1 MVNLAICTV
10 LCSMISIVM
19 RLGRNRVSSTLNMMA
34 VNYVTC
40 ILVAGALMGFGNPL
54 SRTDGLGL
62 ALGMGL
68 VNGFLYVASFLLL
81 QYNIQKSGVVLASVY
96 SRISLIVPLIGSIFL
111 YHEIPTVCQWIGFA
125 VCVVASVAMNE
136 KDGSGGK
143 FSLALPLL
151 LLTDGAA
158 SITAKIFNDAL
169 REGEN
174 HLVLEVVNNLVHR
187 NPDPFSHFVQLT
199 PSGLLGPV
207 RILY

>member
-68 VNGFLYVASFLLL
+68 VNGFL
-81 QYNIQKSGVVLASVY
+81 
-96 SRISLIVPLIGSIFL
+96 
-111 YHEIPTVCQWIGFA
+111 
-125 VCVVASVAMNE
+125 
-136 KDGSGGK
+136 
-143 FSLALPLL
+143 
-151 LLTDGAA
+151 
-158 SITAKIFNDAL
+158 
-169 REGEN
+169 
-174 HLVLEVVNNLVHR
+174 
-187 NPDPFSHFVQLT
+187 
-199 PSGLLGPV
+199 
-207 RILY
+207 